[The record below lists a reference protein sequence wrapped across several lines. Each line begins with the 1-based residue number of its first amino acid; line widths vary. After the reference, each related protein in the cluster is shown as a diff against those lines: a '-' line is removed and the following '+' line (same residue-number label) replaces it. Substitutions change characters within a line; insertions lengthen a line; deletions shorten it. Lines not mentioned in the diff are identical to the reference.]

1 MLKHHTIKTLFNNK
15 LIILL
20 SLVTILALAVLLLPG
35 LSKKSHF
42 TAQVEAAIACPTTA
56 PTGTSTLTANV
67 AATGDYSIWSRMQIP
82 VSNNSFYLKIDA
94 TCYKIIGTSLPIGQW
109 GWVNFENG
117 TTAIRPNLA
126 AGNHTITIIGNETGV
141 KVDRLILNTSQT
153 CVPTGKGD
161 NCSSDTDDLPTAT
174 IALPANN
181 ETVNGSSVLL
191 NAIANDDKGV
201 VKVELLVDG
210 ALVGVDTTSPN
221 PYSYSWNSTGV
232 TNGSHAVQAKVTD
245 TKGQVGSSA
254 TINVNVQNDT
264 TAPTAPVLTATA
276 TAPNTVALSWSAS
289 TDANGIANYF
299 IVRGGVT
306 LTQVGPSTLT
316 YTDTTTSGST
326 TYSYYI
332 IAKDTIGNPTSSNPT
347 TVTTPAAP
355 DTTKPST
362 PTNLAG
368 SAVSSTQINLTWTAS
383 TDNIDVA
390 GYDVYRGGSKVA
402 TVTTL
407 SFGDAGLTAGSAYS
421 YYVIAKDAAG
431 NPSPQ
436 SATITVATPQPPQA
450 IGNLQGRV
458 TNAKT
463 GKRISGVKVVLT
475 YPNGANVTATTN
487 TQGWYYMPNLTA
499 GTHNAVFSKT
509 STSYVAQTVSV
520 TINANLTTTK
530 NISLS
535 SIVVPSGGKK

>member
-1 MLKHHTIKTLFNNK
+1 MLKHHTIKTVLNNK

-20 SLVTILALAVLLLPG
+20 ALVTILALAILLLPG

-42 TAQVEAAIACPTTA
+42 TAQVEAAVACPTTA

-82 VSNNSFYLKIDA
+82 VSNNSFYLKIDT

-117 TTAIRPNLA
+117 TTAIRQNLA
-126 AGNHTITIIGNETGV
+126 AGNHSVTIIGNETGV

-161 NCSSDTDDLPTAT
+161 NCSSSTDDLPTAT
-174 IALPANN
+174 ITLPANN
-181 ETVNGSSVLL
+181 ASVNGLVPL
-191 NAIANDDKGV
+191 NATASDDLGV
-201 VKVELLVDG
+201 VKVEFFVDG
-210 ALVGVDTTSPN
+210 SLVGADTTS
-221 PYSYSWNSTGV
+221 PYSYSWNSTTV
-232 TNGSHAVQAKVTD
+232 PNGSHAVQARATD
-245 TKGQVGSSA
+245 TKGQVGSST
-254 TINVNVQNDT
+254 TINVNVANDT

-306 LTQVGPSTLT
+306 LTQVGASTLT

-332 IAKDTIGNPTSSNPT
+332 IAKDTIGNPTSSNT
-347 TVTTPAAP
+347 ATVTTPAAL
-355 DTTKPST
+355 DTTPPST

-368 SAVSSTQINLTWTAS
+368 SAISSTQINLTWTAS
-383 TDNIDVA
+383 TDNIKVA

-402 TVTTL
+402 TVTTT
-407 SFGDAGLTAGSAYS
+407 SFGDAGLTAGTAYS

-436 SATITVATPQPPQA
+436 SATINIATPQPQA
-450 IGNLQGRV
+450 IGKLQGRV
-458 TNAKT
+458 TDAKT

-475 YPNGANVTATTN
+475 YSNGTNATTTTN
-487 TQGWYYMPNLTA
+487 SQGWYYMPNLTA
-499 GTHNAVFSKT
+499 GTHNVVFSKT
-509 STSYVAQTVSV
+509 STSYTAQTVSV

-530 NISLS
+530 DISLS
-535 SIVVPSGGKK
+535 SIVVPSRSKL

>member
-1 MLKHHTIKTLFNNK
+1 MLKHHTIKTVLNNK

-20 SLVTILALAVLLLPG
+20 ALVTILALAILLLPG

-42 TAQVEAAIACPTTA
+42 TAQVEAAVACPTTA

-82 VSNNSFYLKIDA
+82 VSNNSFYLKIDT

-117 TTAIRPNLA
+117 TTAIRQNLA
-126 AGNHTITIIGNETGV
+126 AGNHSVTIIGNETGV

-161 NCSSDTDDLPTAT
+161 NCSSSTDDLPTAT
-174 IALPANN
+174 ITLPANN
-181 ETVNGSSVLL
+181 APVNGLVPL
-191 NAIANDDKGV
+191 NATASDDLGV
-201 VKVELLVDG
+201 VKVEFFVDG
-210 ALVGVDTTSPN
+210 SLVGADTTS
-221 PYSYSWNSTGV
+221 PYSYSWNSTTV
-232 TNGSHAVQAKVTD
+232 PNGSHAVQARATD
-245 TKGQVGSSA
+245 TKGQVGSST
-254 TINVNVQNDT
+254 TINVNVANDT

-306 LTQVGPSTLT
+306 LTQVGASTLT

-332 IAKDTIGNPTSSNPT
+332 IAKDTIGNPTSSNT
-347 TVTTPAAP
+347 ATVTTPAAL
-355 DTTKPST
+355 DTTPPST

-368 SAVSSTQINLTWTAS
+368 SAISSTQINLTWTAS
-383 TDNIDVA
+383 TDNIKVA

-402 TVTTL
+402 TVTTT
-407 SFGDAGLTAGSAYS
+407 SFGDAGLTAGTAYS

-436 SATITVATPQPPQA
+436 SATINIATPQPQA
-450 IGNLQGRV
+450 IGKLQGRV
-458 TNAKT
+458 TDAKT

-475 YPNGANVTATTN
+475 YSNGTNATTTTN
-487 TQGWYYMPNLTA
+487 SQGWYYMPNLTA
-499 GTHNAVFSKT
+499 GTHNVVFSKT
-509 STSYVAQTVSV
+509 STSYTAQTVSV

-530 NISLS
+530 DISLS
-535 SIVVPSGGKK
+535 SIVVPSRSKL

>member
-1 MLKHHTIKTLFNNK
+1 MLKHHTIKTVLNNK

-20 SLVTILALAVLLLPG
+20 ALVTILALAILLLPG

-42 TAQVEAAIACPTTA
+42 TAQVEAAVACPTTA

-82 VSNNSFYLKIDA
+82 VSNNSFYLKIDT

-117 TTAIRPNLA
+117 TTAIRQNLA
-126 AGNHTITIIGNETGV
+126 AGNHSVTIIGNETGV

-161 NCSSDTDDLPTAT
+161 NCSSSTDDLPTAT
-174 IALPANN
+174 ITLPANN
-181 ETVNGSSVLL
+181 DGLVPL
-191 NAIANDDKGV
+191 NATASDDLGV
-201 VKVELLVDG
+201 VKVEFFVDG
-210 ALVGVDTTSPN
+210 SLVGADTTS
-221 PYSYSWNSTGV
+221 PYSYSWNSTTV
-232 TNGSHAVQAKVTD
+232 PNGSHAVQARATD
-245 TKGQVGSSA
+245 TKGQVGSST
-254 TINVNVQNDT
+254 TINVNVANDT

-306 LTQVGPSTLT
+306 LTQVGASTLT

-332 IAKDTIGNPTSSNPT
+332 IAKDTIGNPTSSNT
-347 TVTTPAAP
+347 ATVTTPAAL
-355 DTTKPST
+355 DTTPPST

-368 SAVSSTQINLTWTAS
+368 SAISSTQINLTWTAS
-383 TDNIDVA
+383 TDNIKVA

-402 TVTTL
+402 TVTTT
-407 SFGDAGLTAGSAYS
+407 SFGDAGLTAGTAYS

-436 SATITVATPQPPQA
+436 SATINIATPQPQA
-450 IGNLQGRV
+450 IGKLQGRV
-458 TNAKT
+458 TDAKT

-475 YPNGANVTATTN
+475 YSNGTNATTTTN
-487 TQGWYYMPNLTA
+487 SQGWYYMPNLTA
-499 GTHNAVFSKT
+499 GTHNVVFSKT
-509 STSYVAQTVSV
+509 STSYTAQTVSV

-530 NISLS
+530 DISLS
-535 SIVVPSGGKK
+535 SIVVPSRSKL

>member
-1 MLKHHTIKTLFNNK
+1 MLKHHTIKPVLNNK

-20 SLVTILALAVLLLPG
+20 ALVTILALAILLLPG

-67 AATGDYSIWSRMQIP
+67 VATGDYSIWSRMQIP
-82 VSNNSFYLKIDA
+82 ASNNSFFLKIDT

-117 TTAIRPNLA
+117 TTAIRQNLT

-153 CVPTGKGD
+153 CVPTDKGD
-161 NCSSDTDDLPTAT
+161 NCSSSTDDLPMAT
-174 IALPANN
+174 ITLPANN
-181 ETVNGSSVLL
+181 ASVNGLIPL
-191 NAIANDDKGV
+191 NANATDDLGV
-201 VKVELLVDG
+201 VKVEFFVDG
-210 ALVGVDTTSPN
+210 SLVGADTTS
-221 PYSYSWNSTGV
+221 PYSYSWNSTTV
-232 TNGSHAVQAKVTD
+232 PNGSHAVQARATD
-245 TKGQVGSSA
+245 TKGQVGSST

-276 TAPNTVALSWSAS
+276 TAHNTVALSWSAS

-306 LTQVGPSTLT
+306 LTQVGASTLT
-316 YTDTTTSGST
+316 YTDTTASGNT

-332 IAKDTIGNPTSSNPT
+332 IAKDTNGNPASSNTT

-355 DTTKPST
+355 DTTAPST

-368 SAVSSTQINLTWTAS
+368 SAISATQINLTWTAS
-383 TDNIDVA
+383 TDNIGVA

-402 TVTTL
+402 TVTTT
-407 SFGDAGLTAGSAYS
+407 SFGDAGLTAGTAYS

-436 SATITVATPQPPQA
+436 SATINIATPQPQA
-450 IGNLQGRV
+450 IGKLQGRV
-458 TNAKT
+458 TDAKT

-475 YPNGANVTATTN
+475 YSNGTNATTTTN
-487 TQGWYYMPNLTA
+487 SQGWYYMPNLTA
-499 GTHNAVFSKT
+499 GTHNVVFSKT
-509 STSYVAQTVSV
+509 STSYTAQTVSV

-530 NISLS
+530 DISLS
-535 SIVVPSGGKK
+535 SVAATSRGKQ